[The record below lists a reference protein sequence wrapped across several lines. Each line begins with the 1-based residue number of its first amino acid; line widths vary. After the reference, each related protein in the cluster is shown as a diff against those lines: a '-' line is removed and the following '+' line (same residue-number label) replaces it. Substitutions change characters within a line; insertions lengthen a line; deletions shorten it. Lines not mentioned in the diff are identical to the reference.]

1 MSESAGAEEEQSCGA
16 HQPPAAALRLQ
27 LRPPARRPLSLGPKA
42 AGAQGREEAAAAAA
56 AAGGALATPRPQSR
70 RSPIASFLA
79 ALLLGSPGSWFAL
92 IGRGGRRPAP
102 SLIG

>member
-1 MSESAGAEEEQSCGA
+1 M
-16 HQPPAAALRLQ
+16 
-27 LRPPARRPLSLGPKA
+27 
-42 AGAQGREEAAAAAA
+42 AAAAAA
-56 AAGGALATPRPQSR
+56 AAGGALATPRPQR
-70 RSPIASFLA
+70 RRGPIASFLV